1 VSGIG
6 RAFRAGAVALGLM
19 AVAMPIA
26 IVLTLL
32 LLPLWRWIEETWQI
46 ESVGHSGP
54 ADWCFVAVYLLCL
67 ALMGAAWAA
76 LGRGKRTAVPGP
88 PTERR

>member
-1 VSGIG
+1 VSGVG
-6 RAFRAGAVALGLM
+6 RAFRAVAFAVGLM

-32 LLPLWRWIEETWQI
+32 LLPLWRWIEATWQI

-54 ADWCFVAVYLLCL
+54 ADWCFVAVYVVCV
-67 ALMGAAWAA
+67 AA
-76 LGRGKRTAVPGP
+76 LAALWRTA
-88 PTERR
+88 RRR